1 MTLEFKVLVL
11 FAMLFCHIV
20 DDYYLQGILASMKQ
34 KSWWETNA
42 PNQLYRNDY
51 KMALFEHA
59 FSWSFF
65 MSLPLTIIA
74 IYYQIVPLYF
84 ILLVLCAVNTLVH
97 AYIDDLKANKY
108 KINLIED
115 QLYHFIQILVTWIFG
130 TIML

>member
-34 KSWWETNA
+34 KSWWEANA
-42 PNQLYRNDY
+42 PRELYKNDY

-59 FSWSFF
+59 FSWSFV

-74 IYYQIVPLYF
+74 IYYQINPLYF
-84 ILLVLCAVNTLVH
+84 ILLVLCAGNTLVH
-97 AYIDDLKANKY
+97 AYIDDLKANKH
-108 KINLIED
+108 KINLVED
-115 QLYHFIQILVTWIFG
+115 QLYHFIQILATWIFG